1 MFFCT
6 HVDGVTKLIEA
17 VVASPSFE
25 KSGKHVNDKK
35 ETPLHLAVKP
45 HLKKVL
51 SVEVLKCLLQTD
63 VLDPSAKSH
72 KRPRDFIEAKDD
84 IRVKLLDDAVSRFNP
99 LETAEK
105 KESVK
110 KTPHMRAPIASKGYK
125 RPSTR
130 QAPQSDTDR
139 PPKDEPKPNILPASQ
154 LPATYSDLSS
164 SDKLKYQLRRIYKK
178 DTSYFVESEDQDLNV
193 QKPEIQV
200 RDAGVSLE
208 KKQSPRIQVSV
219 VEPPPSQAE
228 SSPAVYSGPS
238 VPIEPVVVASSS
250 GEFRLEDL
258 NFDSLPWEV
267 EVTRNVMKFFKN
279 TKRYS
284 KEDRISAARVIYE
297 IAEGKR
303 NKRLAKPV
311 ANSQKVSL
319 YEAHIDNGSRILWEK
334 AINFS
339 QKHTDETK
347 RLRGDPDFPPVYSQV
362 IRVWEVILDHD
373 YLQGRIKYCANI
385 MRSYDCGHLSSVR
398 CGLKHLF
405 DGNMP
410 NSDNFPGKE
419 RLDLPCMYTGDSAL
433 TKAEHHF
440 VPVASINTSE
450 YSITTFYSFDTMN
463 MKSMISGSNEKRDY
477 PFKGWHEENEIIR
490 INSKEAILLLGRS
503 GTGKTTCCLYRL
515 WNEFKNY
522 WNPDSNTY
530 GMKIPRKTLFIS
542 VSPEIELLSPA
553 DSKESLQDNTLEEEV
568 GAEFPL
574 SSESSTLHTS
584 HEVRE
589 MIEEDL
595 HQVFVTKN
603 YVLCDRMK
611 KHFFCMAAGC
621 DFLESHLPFEEEAPP
636 NSFSK
641 YNNLSFPAFLTARQ
655 FYIQLDNSLGDN
667 ETFFERDK
675 DGNLQVKISSFD
687 YDHEDSDTL
696 LDLELSDSENED
708 ADAIDEY
715 PTASATL
722 HATPRHHW
730 TEVTALYF
738 KEIIWPKI
746 SHRIGKDFDPMLVW
760 LEIQS
765 FIKGSE
771 IAVEKGAPL
780 SLSEYLDFGNRMAP
794 NFSDHRDKIY
804 ELYKK
809 YCQFVRKCRHS
820 NFLFDECDLVLN
832 LHNRL
837 KKTKDI
843 PWSVHS
849 VYIDEV
855 QDFTQAELAIFIRCC
870 RDPNSMFFTG
880 DTAQSIMRGI
890 AFRFQDLRSCFHSI
904 NIKVPYIN
912 VPKEPLKLTINYRSH
927 CGILKLAGSI
937 IDLIRGFFKDSIDYL
952 PDDKGMFPGPM
963 PVFLDSCKEEDLS
976 LLLSTNKR
984 ECTVIEFGAH
994 QVILVQ
1000 SKEAKDKLPHILKG
1014 AIILTIFEAKGLE
1027 FDDVLLYNFFTDSL
1041 VSLLIAS
1048 FLFTHILT
1056 YISIRNGKLIGCNEY
1071 TLQ

>member
-1 MFFCT
+1 MYSWHTIVSAMSLFVVLLCCIG
-6 HVDGVTKLIEA
+6 GVTKLIETVA
-17 VVASPSFE
+17 VSPSFE
-25 KSGKHVNDKK
+25 KLKKPVNDKM

-45 HLKKVL
+45 HIKKDL
-51 SVEVLKCLLQTD
+51 STAVLKCLLQTGAI
-63 VLDPSAKSH
+63 DPSARNKDN
-72 KRPRDFIEAKDD
+72 KRPRDCLKAKDD
-84 IRVKLLDDAVSRFNP
+84 QRVKLLDDAVTLFNP
-99 LETAEK
+99 PDIPAKKKSTKKK
-105 KESVK
+105 KEDSK
-110 KTPHMRAPIASKGYK
+110 KPCTQPVDRSPA
-125 RPSTR
+125 
-130 QAPQSDTDR
+130 DR
-139 PPKDEPKPNILPASQ
+139 PPKKDEPKPKDFN
-154 LPATYSDLSS
+154 YSDLSLD
-164 SDKLKYQLRRIYKK
+164 DKLKYQLRRIYKE
-178 DTSYFVESEDQDLNV
+178 DASYFMESEDQDANV
-193 QKPEIQV
+193 QEPDIQV
-200 RDAGVSLE
+200 RDAGNIQ
-208 KKQSPRIQVSV
+208 QSPRIPVSA
-219 VEPPPSQAE
+219 VEPPPSRAD
-228 SSPAVYSGPS
+228 SSPDMYSGPA
-238 VPIEPVVVASSS
+238 VPNEPVAVGSRS
-250 GEFRLEDL
+250 GKFSLEDL
-258 NFDSLPWEV
+258 NFDNLPWEV
-267 EVTRNVMKFFKN
+267 EVTRNVVKFFKN

-284 KEDRISAARVIYE
+284 PKDRISAARVIYG

-303 NKRLAKPV
+303 NLNNAKPV
-311 ANSQKVSL
+311 GNGL
-319 YEAHIDNGSRILWEK
+319 YEAHIDKAGRILWEK

-339 QKHTDETK
+339 QQHTDEMKQHTGK
-347 RLRGDPDFPPVYSQV
+347 SDFPPVYSQV

-373 YLQGRIKYCANI
+373 NLNRQIKECADQI
-385 MRSYDCGHLSSVR
+385 TQSYNRGKLSSVR

-405 DGNMP
+405 DGKMP
-410 NSDNFPGKE
+410 KRDNFPGKE
-419 RLDLPCMYTGDSAL
+419 KLDLPFMYKEDSSL
-433 TKAEHHF
+433 TKPEHHF
-440 VPVASINTSE
+440 VPVASTNKSE
-450 YSITTFYSFDTMN
+450 YSVTTFYSFDTMN
-463 MKSMISGSNEKRDY
+463 MMSMITGSNEKRDY

-530 GMKIPRKTLFIS
+530 GMKIPRKTLIS
-542 VSPEIELLSPA
+542 VSPDIELPSPA
-553 DSKESLQDNTLEEEV
+553 DSKESFHDDTLKEEEV
-568 GAEFPL
+568 GAESPL
-574 SSESSTLHTS
+574 SSESPTLNCKQTS
-584 HEVRE
+584 SPDGAAEV
-589 MIEEDL
+589 IEEDL

-603 YVLCDRMK
+603 YVLCDRMR

-667 ETFFERDK
+667 ETFFERNR
-675 DGNLQVKISSFD
+675 DGNLQVKISSLD

-696 LDLELSDSENED
+696 LDLEQSDSEDED
-708 ADAIDEY
+708 ADAIDGY

-746 SHRIGKDFDPMLVW
+746 SHGFGKDFDPMLVW

-809 YCQFVRKCRHS
+809 YRQFVRKCRHS

-855 QDFTQAELAIFIRCC
+855 QDFTQAELAIFICCC

-937 IDLIRGFFKDSIDYL
+937 IDLIRGFFKDSIDHL

-1000 SKEAKDKLPHILKG
+1000 SKEAKDKLPDILKG

-1048 FLFTHILT
+1048 HL
-1056 YISIRNGKLIGCNEY
+1056 SINS
-1071 TLQ
+1071 LQ